1 MKNRVYNGTLG
12 KIIRTIGFLFILVSS
27 AYLAVLYVIFND
39 TYVGLKQLDPYA
51 MMAFDFFATLPVAIF
66 EYVGLAFFAGLIM
79 LIWVIRKGLIVRV
92 VLTVGLAFLMIH
104 TFIAGNSPIEIFG
117 FFEFPTWLDGLR
129 NTILPTYTSILNISE
144 YVIGGV
150 AVGVPVLL
158 WYTFANKKPNR
169 FSIMM
174 LRIGSTTLFL
184 GSAMAIV
191 ANQFATGML
200 NSALY
205 MQAMISLLALSYLL
219 YVLGSLF
226 GFLGFSRK

>member
-12 KIIRTIGFLFILVSS
+12 KIIRTFGFLFILVSS
-27 AYLAVLYVIFND
+27 MYLSVLYVIFNS
-39 TYVGLKQLDPYA
+39 TYAGFAQLSPYANQAFTFLANLPVGLLDY
-51 MMAFDFFATLPVAIF
+51 I
-66 EYVGLAFFAGLIM
+66 GLAFFAGLIM

-92 VLTVGLAFLMIH
+92 VLTVGLVFLVIH

-117 FFEFPTWLDGLR
+117 FFGFPTWLDGLR
-129 NTILPTYTSILNISE
+129 NTILPAYTSILDISE

-150 AVGVPVLL
+150 AIGVPILL
-158 WYTFANKKPNR
+158 WYTFAKKKPNR

-184 GSAMAIV
+184 GAAMAII

-200 NSALY
+200 TSALY
-205 MQAMISLLALSYLL
+205 MQAMISLLGLSYLL
-219 YVLGSLF
+219 FVVGSLF
-226 GFLGFSRK
+226 GFLGFFRK